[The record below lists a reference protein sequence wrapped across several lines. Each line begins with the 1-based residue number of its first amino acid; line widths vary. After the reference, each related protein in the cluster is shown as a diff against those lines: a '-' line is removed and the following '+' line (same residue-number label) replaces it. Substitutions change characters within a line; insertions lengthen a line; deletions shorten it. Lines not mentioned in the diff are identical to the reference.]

1 MSDDQASVSPL
12 RRWLMLTLALAAA
25 MTICLVSPFVTYRNI
40 KQFSETSDWV
50 SHTREVLAE
59 SEAMMVELTEAES
72 SARGFLLTNQDAYQ
86 KRFEEALNNLAE
98 RQEHLD
104 TLVEDNPNQ
113 QQRLATLKE
122 LCQKKIVT
130 LKAFFTQN
138 EQELSKP
145 EAIRE
150 KLETGTNQMDQI
162 RNVVADFAEDEGELL
177 TERSTQRAAQ
187 LAVTRT
193 TLAISTLISLVLLPG
208 SYFLLH
214 RYWNLQE
221 SAAIRLRHHQR
232 ERDELSRYNQ
242 RLLESTGEGIYGIDV
257 KGRCTFMNRAGAL
270 ILGGKPEEFLG
281 KDMHQLI
288 HHTKS
293 DGTDFPLK
301 ECPIYLCSQLGDG
314 CRVDNE
320 VFWRRDRKAVPVE
333 YSSFPVKHGEITE
346 GVVVTFSDITARLRD
361 RQDIKNAKDQAESA
375 NESKSQFLA
384 NMSHELRTPLNAVI
398 MYSELLA
405 EEAEEQNVASF
416 VPDLHK
422 IRAAGKHLLELV
434 NGVLDLSKIEAGKM
448 ELFPEEI
455 DVTILVNEVAA
466 MLEPLLAK
474 NKNSLE
480 IQIADNAC
488 EMIGDSTKIRQVL
501 FNLLSN
507 ANKFTEAGQ
516 IHIGVSLDPVL
527 PTICFSVKD
536 TGIGMSPEQLSRLF
550 QPFMQADASTTRK
563 YGGTGLGLAII
574 KRFTELMGGTVE
586 VQSVLKEG
594 STFCVK
600 LPARI
605 VGLVSDVPAPHAP
618 ATHVEHSPLQTQAMV
633 KNGSTL
639 VLVIDDDPAVRDILS
654 RVLVSEGLRC
664 ITAADGHDGLSKAFA
679 HHPDL
684 IILDV
689 LMPKVDGWSVLTS
702 LKANPRL
709 AAIPVIMQSVKDDRD
724 LGFMLGASEYLV
736 KPVDRKTLVQLLQK
750 YTKSDEATILIIDDD
765 EVTRRLVS
773 RTLKQK
779 GWKLVEAGNGE
790 QGLIEIN
797 RKTPTAIL
805 LDLMMP
811 GMDGFE
817 FLEILHATP
826 EGRQIPVVVLTSK
839 DLNADD
845 RLRLNGGVERILEKG
860 ALNRDRFLD
869 EVRRVVQTLTVQTV
883 GT

>member
-1 MSDDQASVSPL
+1 MSDNPVAVLRL

-25 MTICLVSPFVTYRNI
+25 MLVCLVAPFITYRNI
-40 KQFSETSDWV
+40 KQFSKTSDWV
-50 SHTREVLAE
+50 SHTREVIAE
-59 SEAMMVELTEAES
+59 SEGLMVDLTEAES
-72 SARGFLLTNQDAYQ
+72 ATRGFLLTKQDSYR
-86 KRFEEALNNLAE
+86 KRFEASLDGLLN
-98 RQEHLD
+98 RQAHLD
-104 TLVEDNPNQ
+104 NLVEDNTD
-113 QQRLATLKE
+113 QQRRLSAFEE
-122 LCQKKIVT
+122 LSRTKIVT
-130 LKAFFTQN
+130 LESIFTQG
-138 EQELSKP
+138 EKVAGDGDAIKKQL
-145 EAIRE
+145 EA
-150 KLETGTNQMDQI
+150 GTNQMDQI
-162 RNVVADFAEDEGELL
+162 RDLVADFAQAESELL
-177 TERSTQRAAQ
+177 NDRSAQRETQM
-187 LAVTRT
+187 AVTGT
-193 TLAISTLISLVLLPG
+193 TLVLSTLISLVLLPG

-221 SAAIRLRHHQR
+221 SAATHLRHHQR
-232 ERDELSRYNQ
+232 ERDDLSRYNQ
-242 RLLESTGEGIYGIDV
+242 RLLESTGEGIYGMDAD
-257 KGRCTFMNRAGAL
+257 GRCTFMNRAGAL
-270 ILGGKPEEFLG
+270 ILGGKAEEFLG

-293 DGTDFPLK
+293 DGTEFPLD
-301 ECPIYLCSQLGDG
+301 ECPIYNCSQMGDG
-314 CRVDNE
+314 CRVDKE

-333 YSSFPVKHGEITE
+333 YSSFPIKNGEIIE
-346 GVVVTFSDITARLRD
+346 GVVVTFSDITSRLRD
-361 RQDIKNAKDQAESA
+361 RQDLENAKDQAETA

-405 EEAEEQNVASF
+405 EEAEEHNVASF

-448 ELFPEEI
+448 EIFPEEI
-455 DVTILVNEVAA
+455 DVTKLVEEVTE

-474 NKNSLE
+474 NKNSMNTHV
-480 IQIADNAC
+480 ANGAR
-488 EMIGDSTKIRQVL
+488 EMVGDSTKIRQVL

-507 ANKFTEAGQ
+507 ANKFTTAGK
-516 IHIGVSLDPVL
+516 IDLCVIVDPVGQ
-527 PTICFSVKD
+527 TISFSVKD
-536 TGIGMSPEQLSRLF
+536 SGIGMSTEQLSRLF

-574 KRFTELMGGTVE
+574 KRFTELMGGRVA
-586 VQSVLKEG
+586 VQSVLNEG
-594 STFCVK
+594 SMFCVT

-605 VGLVSDVPAPHAP
+605 VGP
-618 ATHVEHSPLQTQAMV
+618 ATDIAEPNSNAANVELSPLQSQAII

-639 VLVIDDDPAVRDILS
+639 VLVIDDDLAVRDILS
-654 RVLVSEGLRC
+654 RVLVAEGLRC

-689 LMPKVDGWSVLTS
+689 LMPKVDGWSVLSS

-736 KPVDRKTLVQLLQK
+736 KPVDRKTLVGLLNK

-765 EVTRRLVS
+765 EVTRRMVS
-773 RTLKQK
+773 RTLKK
-779 GWKLVEAGNGE
+779 EGWNLVEAGNGE
-790 QGLIEIN
+790 QGLIEIE
-797 RKTPTAIL
+797 RKAPTAIL

-826 EGRQIPVVVLTSK
+826 EG
-839 DLNADD
+839 
-845 RLRLNGGVERILEKG
+845 
-860 ALNRDRFLD
+860 
-869 EVRRVVQTLTVQTV
+869 
-883 GT
+883 

>member
-1 MSDDQASVSPL
+1 MSDDQVTESRL

-25 MTICLVSPFVTYRNI
+25 MIICLVSPFVTYRNI

-50 SHTREVLAE
+50 SHAREVLVE
-59 SEAMMVELTEAES
+59 SEAMMVELTQAES
-72 SARGFLLTNQDAYQ
+72 AARGFLLTKQDSYH
-86 KRFEEALNNLAE
+86 KRFEASLNNLLE
-98 RQEHLD
+98 RQKNLD

-113 QQRLATLKE
+113 LRRLAVLKE
-122 LCQKKIVT
+122 LSQDKIAT
-130 LKAFFTQN
+130 LESFFTQS
-138 EQELSKP
+138 EQAWS
-145 EAIRE
+145 EAGVIRE
-150 KLETGTNQMDQI
+150 KLETGTKQMDEI
-162 RNVVADFAEDEGELL
+162 RDVVAEFAKDEGELL
-177 TERSTQRAAQ
+177 TERSTRRASQ

-221 SAAIRLRHHQR
+221 SAATRLRHHQR

-281 KDMHQLI
+281 KNMHRLI

-293 DGTDFPLK
+293 DGSDFPLN
-301 ECPIYLCSQLGDG
+301 ECPIYHCSQLGDG

-320 VFWRRDRKAVPVE
+320 VFWRRDRKAVQVE
-333 YSSFPVKHGEITE
+333 YSSFPIKNREVTE
-346 GVVVTFSDITARLRD
+346 GVVVTFSDISARLRD
-361 RQDIKNAKDQAESA
+361 RQDIKNAKDQAEAA

-448 ELFPEEI
+448 ELFPEAI
-455 DVTILVNEVAA
+455 DVTTLVKEVAA

-474 NKNSLE
+474 NKNSLT
-480 IQIADNAC
+480 IQIADDAR

-516 IHIGVSLDPVL
+516 IDVCVRLDPVL
-527 PTICFSVKD
+527 QTICLSVKD
-536 TGIGMSPEQLSRLF
+536 SGIGMSPEQLSRLF

-586 VQSVLKEG
+586 VQSVVNVG
-594 STFCVK
+594 STFCVT

-605 VGLVSDVPAPHAP
+605 VGLATDVPASNPS
-618 ATHVEHSPLQTQAMV
+618 ATHVELAPLQDQGMI

-689 LMPKVDGWSVLTS
+689 LMPKVDGWSVLSS
-702 LKANPRL
+702 LKANTRL
-709 AAIPVIMQSVKDDRD
+709 STIPVIMQSVKDDRD

-736 KPVDRKTLVQLLQK
+736 KPFDRKTLVQLLQK

-773 RTLKQK
+773 RTLKQV

-790 QGLIEIN
+790 EGLIEIK

-817 FLEILHATP
+817 FLEILHSTP

-839 DLNADD
+839 DLTADD

>member
-1 MSDDQASVSPL
+1 MSDDQVTESRL

-25 MTICLVSPFVTYRNI
+25 MIICLVSPFVTYRNI

-50 SHTREVLAE
+50 SHAREVLVE
-59 SEAMMVELTEAES
+59 SEAMMVELTQAES
-72 SARGFLLTNQDAYQ
+72 AARGFLLTKQDSYH
-86 KRFEEALNNLAE
+86 KRFEASLNNLLE
-98 RQEHLD
+98 RQKNLD

-113 QQRLATLKE
+113 LRRLAVLKE
-122 LCQKKIVT
+122 LSQDKIAT
-130 LKAFFTQN
+130 LESFFTQS
-138 EQELSKP
+138 EQAWS
-145 EAIRE
+145 EAGVIRE
-150 KLETGTNQMDQI
+150 KLETGTKQMDEI
-162 RNVVADFAEDEGELL
+162 RDVVAEFAKDEGELL
-177 TERSTQRAAQ
+177 TERSTRRASQ

-221 SAAIRLRHHQR
+221 SAATRLRHHQR

-281 KDMHQLI
+281 KNMHRLI

-293 DGTDFPLK
+293 DGSDFPLN
-301 ECPIYLCSQLGDG
+301 ECPIYHCSQLGDG

-320 VFWRRDRKAVPVE
+320 VFWRRDRKAVQVE
-333 YSSFPVKHGEITE
+333 YSSFPIKNREVTE
-346 GVVVTFSDITARLRD
+346 GVVVTFSDISARLRD
-361 RQDIKNAKDQAESA
+361 RQDIKNAKDQAEAA

-448 ELFPEEI
+448 ELFPEAI
-455 DVTILVNEVAA
+455 DVTTLVKEVAA

-474 NKNSLE
+474 NKNSLT
-480 IQIADNAC
+480 IQIADDAR

-516 IHIGVSLDPVL
+516 IDVCVRLDPVL
-527 PTICFSVKD
+527 QTICLSVKD
-536 TGIGMSPEQLSRLF
+536 SGIGMSPEQLSRLF

-586 VQSVLKEG
+586 VQSVVNVG
-594 STFCVK
+594 STFCVT

-605 VGLVSDVPAPHAP
+605 VGLATDVPASNPP
-618 ATHVEHSPLQTQAMV
+618 ATHVELAPLQDQGMI

-689 LMPKVDGWSVLTS
+689 LMPKVDGWSVLSS
-702 LKANPRL
+702 LKANTRL
-709 AAIPVIMQSVKDDRD
+709 STIPVIMQSVKDDRD

-736 KPVDRKTLVQLLQK
+736 KPFDRKTLVQLLQK

-773 RTLKQK
+773 RTLKQV

-790 QGLIEIN
+790 EGLIEIK

-817 FLEILHATP
+817 FLEILHSTP

-839 DLNADD
+839 DLTADD

>member
-1 MSDDQASVSPL
+1 
-12 RRWLMLTLALAAA
+12 MLTLALAAA
-25 MTICLVSPFVTYRNI
+25 MLVCLVAPFITYRNI
-40 KQFSETSDWV
+40 KQFSNTSDRV

-59 SEAMMVELTEAES
+59 SEGMMFDLTEAES
-72 SARGFLLTNQDAYQ
+72 AARGYLLTKQDSYRKSFEASLDRLLNRQAQLEKLVADNTNQQRHLSA
-86 KRFEEALNNLAE
+86 FEEMSRNKIE
-98 RQEHLD
+98 
-104 TLVEDNPNQ
+104 TLES
-113 QQRLATLKE
+113 
-122 LCQKKIVT
+122 
-130 LKAFFTQN
+130 FFTQTDIIAGERDALKN
-138 EQELSKP
+138 
-145 EAIRE
+145 
-150 KLETGTNQMDQI
+150 KLETGTNQMDRI
-162 RNVVADFAEDEGELL
+162 RNLVTEFAKAEGELL
-177 TERSTQRAAQ
+177 NDRSAQRAAQ
-187 LAVTRT
+187 LAVTGT
-193 TLAISTLISLVLLPG
+193 TLALSTLISLVLLPG

-214 RYWNLQE
+214 RYWDLQE
-221 SAAIRLRHHQR
+221 SAATRLRHHQR
-232 ERDELSRYNQ
+232 ERDDLSRYNR
-242 RLLESTGEGIYGIDV
+242 RLLESTGEGIYGIDAN
-257 KGRCTFMNRAGAL
+257 GRCTFMNRAGAL

-281 KDMHQLI
+281 KDIHQLI

-293 DGTDFPLK
+293 DGTDFPLH
-301 ECPIYLCSQLGDG
+301 ECPIYNCSQMGDG
-314 CRVDNE
+314 CRVDSE

-333 YSSFPVKHGEITE
+333 YSSFPMKNGEIIE

-361 RQDIKNAKDQAESA
+361 RQDLKNAKDQAETA

-422 IRAAGKHLLELV
+422 IRTAGKHLLELV

-455 DVTILVNEVAA
+455 DVTKLVEEVTA

-474 NKNSLE
+474 NKNSLNTH
-480 IQIADNAC
+480 IADDAR
-488 EMIGDSTKIRQVL
+488 EMVGDSTKIRQVL

-507 ANKFTEAGQ
+507 ANKFTEAGK
-516 IHIGVSLDPVL
+516 IDVCVSLDPDRQ
-527 PTICFSVKD
+527 TIAFSVID
-536 TGIGMSPEQLSRLF
+536 SGIGISTEQLSRLF
-550 QPFMQADASTTRK
+550 QPFMQADASTNRK

-574 KRFTELMGGTVE
+574 KRFTELMGGKVE
-586 VQSVLKEG
+586 VQSVLNEG
-594 STFCVK
+594 STFCVT

-605 VGLVSDVPAPHAP
+605 VGLSTDNPEPDSTSTDVIL
-618 ATHVEHSPLQTQAMV
+618 SPLQSQTII
-633 KNGSTL
+633 KNGSAL
-639 VLVIDDDPAVRDILS
+639 VLVIDDDPAVRDIFS

-689 LMPKVDGWSVLTS
+689 LMPKVDGWSVLSS
-702 LKANPRL
+702 LKGNPRL
-709 AAIPVIMQSVKDDRD
+709 ASIPVIMQSVKDDRD

-736 KPVDRKTLVQLLQK
+736 KPVDRKTLLNLLDK
-750 YTKSDEATILIIDDD
+750 YTKSEEATILIIDDD
-765 EVTRRLVS
+765 EVTRRMVS
-773 RTLKQK
+773 RTLKK
-779 GWKLVEAGNGE
+779 EGWNLVEAGSGE
-790 QGLIEIN
+790 QGLMEIE
-797 RKTPTAIL
+797 RKKPTAIL

-817 FLEILHATP
+817 FLETLHATP

-839 DLNADD
+839 DLTADD

-869 EVRRVVQTLTVQTV
+869 EVRRVVQTLIVQTV
-883 GT
+883 ET

>member
-1 MSDDQASVSPL
+1 
-12 RRWLMLTLALAAA
+12 MLTLALAAA
-25 MTICLVSPFVTYRNI
+25 MLVCLAAPFITYRNI
-40 KQFSETSDWV
+40 KQFSKTSDWV

-59 SEAMMVELTEAES
+59 SEGMMVDLTEAES
-72 SARGFLLTNQDAYQ
+72 ETRGFLLTKQDSYR
-86 KRFEEALNNLAE
+86 KRFDASLDRLLNRRAKLGK
-98 RQEHLD
+98 
-104 TLVEDNPNQ
+104 LVDDNTNQ
-113 QQRLATLKE
+113 QRRLAAFEELSRNKIATLE
-122 LCQKKIVT
+122 S
-130 LKAFFTQN
+130 FFTQMDITAG
-138 EQELSKP
+138 ERD
-145 EAIRE
+145 AI
-150 KLETGTNQMDQI
+150 KNNLETGTNQMDEI
-162 RNVVADFAEDEGELL
+162 RDLVAEFAKSEGELL
-177 TERSTQRAAQ
+177 NDRSAQRETQ
-187 LAVTRT
+187 LAVTGT
-193 TLAISTLISLVLLPG
+193 TLALSTLISLILLPG
-208 SYFLLH
+208 CYYLLH

-221 SAAIRLRHHQR
+221 TAAARLRHHQR
-232 ERDELSRYNQ
+232 ERDDLSRYNE
-242 RLLESTGEGIYGIDV
+242 RLLESTGEGIYGIDAD
-257 KGRCTFMNRAGAL
+257 GRCTFMNRAGAL
-270 ILGGKPEEFLG
+270 ILGGKSEEFLG

-293 DGTDFPLK
+293 DGTEFPLD
-301 ECPIYLCSQLGDG
+301 ECPIYNCSQMGDG

-320 VFWRRDRKAVPVE
+320 IFWRQDRKEVPVE
-333 YSSFPVKHGEITE
+333 YSSFPIKKGEIIE

-361 RQDIKNAKDQAESA
+361 RQDLKNAKEQAETA

-455 DVTILVNEVAA
+455 DVTTLVDEVNA

-474 NKNSLE
+474 NKNSLNTH
-480 IQIADNAC
+480 IADDAR
-488 EMIGDSTKIRQVL
+488 EMVGDSTKIRQVL

-507 ANKFTEAGQ
+507 ANKFTDAGK
-516 IHIGVSLDPVL
+516 IDLSVSLDPVRQ
-527 PTICFSVKD
+527 TIGFSVTD
-536 TGIGMSPEQLSRLF
+536 SGIGMSTEQLSRLF

-574 KRFTELMGGTVE
+574 KRFTELMGGKVE
-586 VQSVLKEG
+586 VQSVLNEG
-594 STFCVK
+594 STFCVT
-600 LPARI
+600 LPARL
-605 VGLVSDVPAPHAP
+605 VGL
-618 ATHVEHSPLQTQAMV
+618 ATDIPEPDSTATSVELSPLQNHAIFKT
-633 KNGSTL
+633 GSTL

-654 RVLVSEGLRC
+654 RVLVAEGLRC
-664 ITAADGHDGLSKAFA
+664 ITATNGHDGLSKAFA

-689 LMPKVDGWSVLTS
+689 LMPKVDGWSVLSS

-736 KPVDRKTLVQLLQK
+736 KPVDRKTLVNLLHR

-765 EVTRRLVS
+765 EVTRRMVS
-773 RTLKQK
+773 RTLKK
-779 GWKLVEAGNGE
+779 EGWNLVEAGSGE
-790 QGLIEIN
+790 QGLIEIG

-839 DLNADD
+839 DLTADD

-883 GT
+883 AT

>member
-1 MSDDQASVSPL
+1 MSDDQVTESRL
-12 RRWLMLTLALAAA
+12 GRWLMLTLALAAA
-25 MTICLVSPFVTYRNI
+25 MIICVVSPFVTYRNI

-50 SHTREVLAE
+50 SHACEVLAE

-72 SARGFLLTNQDAYQ
+72 AARGFLLTKQDSYQ
-86 KRFEEALNNLAE
+86 KRFEASLDKFSKRQNL
-98 RQEHLD
+98 LD

-113 QQRLATLKE
+113 QRRLAALKELSHNKIATLKS
-122 LCQKKIVT
+122 
-130 LKAFFTQN
+130 FFTES
-138 EQELSKP
+138 EQGWGEHD
-145 EAIRE
+145 AIKDR
-150 KLETGTNQMDQI
+150 LETGSNQMDQI
-162 RNVVADFAEDEGELL
+162 RDVVAEFAKNEGELL
-177 TERSTQRAAQ
+177 THRSTQHSVQ
-187 LAVTRT
+187 LVVTQT

-208 SYFLLH
+208 SYFLVH

-221 SAAIRLRHHQR
+221 SAAIRLRYHQR

-293 DGTDFPLK
+293 DGSDFPLN
-301 ECPIYLCSQLGDG
+301 ECPIYHCSQLGDG

-320 VFWRRDRKAVPVE
+320 VFWRRDRKAVQVE
-333 YSSFPVKHGEITE
+333 YSSFPIKNREVIE
-346 GVVVTFSDITARLRD
+346 GVVVTFSDISARLRD
-361 RQDIKNAKDQAESA
+361 QQDIKNAKDQAEAA

-448 ELFPEEI
+448 ELFPEQI
-455 DVTILVNEVAA
+455 DVTTLVKEVAA

-474 NKNSLE
+474 NKNSLKM
-480 IQIADNAC
+480 QIADDAR

-516 IHIGVSLDPVL
+516 IDVCVRLDPVL
-527 PTICFSVKD
+527 QTICFSVKD
-536 TGIGMSPEQLSRLF
+536 SGIGMSPEQLSRLF

-586 VQSVLKEG
+586 VQSVLNVG
-594 STFCVK
+594 STFCVT

-605 VGLVSDVPAPHAP
+605 VGLATDVPASKPP
-618 ATHVEHSPLQTQAMV
+618 ATHVELAPLQDQGMI

-689 LMPKVDGWSVLTS
+689 LMPKVDGWSVLSS
-702 LKANPRL
+702 LKANTRL
-709 AAIPVIMQSVKDDRD
+709 STIPVIMQSVKDDRD

-736 KPVDRKTLVQLLQK
+736 KPFDRKTLVHLLEK

-765 EVTRRLVS
+765 EVTRRMVS
-773 RTLKQK
+773 RTLKQE

-790 QGLIEIN
+790 QGLIEIE
-797 RKTPTAIL
+797 RKAPTAIL

-826 EGRQIPVVVLTSK
+826 EGRQIPVVVLTAK
-839 DLNADD
+839 DLTADD